1 MAHSKRTR
9 KSPARQVDAKEPMA
23 TSRGGT
29 LALFATLAL
38 SLGTAIAAAAWLI
51 ATHETTG
58 MTATRMTMPDASDRP
73 AAITAPAAQVTPTAD
88 ATGHLTA
95 SAAVTP
101 TATPA
106 SASAADA
113 GAGAGAAV
121 PSATM
126 TASSPAAQPP
136 APTPAPAAPSAAGQ
150 RAFIDPVTG
159 ELRQPEHEELAAI
172 AAQAAAAAPA
182 SRSAAR
188 TASVATASF
197 GPDGSVDAVVPEDL
211 HTFTVA
217 TRGPDGR
224 IVIEHAQGQANAA
237 KLVKANGAKKGPQA
251 PVSRAQQ
258 KEDRNDR

>member
-9 KSPARQVDAKEPMA
+9 KSPARQVDAKEPMTA
-23 TSRGGT
+23 GRGGT

-113 GAGAGAAV
+113 GAAV

-159 ELRQPEHEELAAI
+159 ELRQPEHEELATL
-172 AAQAAAAAPA
+172 AAAAASAAPA

>member
-1 MAHSKRTR
+1 MARTKRTR
-9 KSPARQVDAKEPMA
+9 TTPERQSAAKEPTA
-23 TSRGGT
+23 ASRGGT

-51 ATHETTG
+51 ATHEPTG
-58 MTATRMTMPDASDRP
+58 MTATTMTTPDASDRP
-73 AAITAPAAQVTPTAD
+73 AAVAAPAPATAK
-88 ATGHLTA
+88 
-95 SAAVTP
+95 
-101 TATPA
+101 
-106 SASAADA
+106 AD
-113 GAGAGAAV
+113 
-121 PSATM
+121 
-126 TASSPAAQPP
+126 ASSPAAQQP
-136 APTPAPAAPSAAGQ
+136 APPPAPAAPSAAGQ

-172 AAQAAAAAPA
+172 AAQAASAAPA

-224 IVIEHAQGQANAA
+224 IVIEHAQGAANAA

-251 PVSRAQQ
+251 SVSRAQQ